1 MTEAG
6 KAFVE
11 RMLVVNRMINGG
23 AAVFPALAAG
33 LEDDDWLLV
42 YAAIGRLV
50 HDLEHPVYDGPTVTA
65 VDHPKER
72 WFRPAESK

>member
-11 RMLVVNRMINGG
+11 RMSVVNRMIRGG

-33 LEDDDWLLV
+33 LEDSDWLLV
-42 YAAIGRLV
+42 YAAVGRLV
-50 HDLEHPVYDGPTVTA
+50 HDIEHQSSQ
-65 VDHPKER
+65 
-72 WFRPAESK
+72 ESTSD